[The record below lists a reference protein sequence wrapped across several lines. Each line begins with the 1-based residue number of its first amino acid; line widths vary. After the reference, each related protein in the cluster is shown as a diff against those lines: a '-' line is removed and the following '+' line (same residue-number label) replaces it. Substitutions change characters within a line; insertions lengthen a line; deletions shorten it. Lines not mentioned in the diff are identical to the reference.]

1 MGKNNKGL
9 VYLRLINAT
18 VLYLLITLLYLLYST
33 LNIYGRYNT
42 VVVFDPPTLSTIKFI
57 VFGTI
62 THWTFPTTI
71 ADCLNKFSFGWTKC
85 PDKQYM

>member
-33 LNIYGRYNT
+33 LDIYGRYNT
-42 VVVFDPPTLSTIKFI
+42 VVVFDPPALSTIKFI

-62 THWTFPTTI
+62 THWIFPTTI